1 MTSFLNSRRLRDYPV
16 LALIGAGGALL
27 VNILTRH
34 GWVGGLTGQL
44 MFGDFISYYAG
55 GLIYRTNRFHLYDPA
70 VQEQVQRALVWP
82 SQPPGFAPYISPP
95 YVAAAWSLITT
106 LPPTP
111 ALILWMV
118 FSLAGFIAALYLL
131 DRWVVPPA
139 LKTAG
144 LTPSRLGLAVASSYC
159 FLTGLQSGQNHT
171 LTMLLASGVT
181 AAWLGKR
188 WFLAGLFAGALIYK
202 PHLVSG
208 FLILWLVRR
217 NWRALLSFTAVAGVW
232 TGLSFWTDGLPLYR
246 EYIALSGALLRLP
259 LVKGDFPVAAMVTP
273 YALLASLIPPG
284 GISIVTRIYLLLVG
298 LTALG
303 LSWVAIRWR
312 HHEQMMLVSALL
324 YPICMMPHALIYDL
338 LMVVPALVL
347 MARNG
352 WENRVLR
359 LTVGCWLGS
368 FLLPLVG
375 YGLQIALPGVLPVSV
390 AALHIQ
396 QLRATMKGEA
406 ACPS

>member
-1 MTSFLNSRRLRDYPV
+1 
-16 LALIGAGGALL
+16 
-27 VNILTRH
+27 
-34 GWVGGLTGQL
+34 
-44 MFGDFISYYAG
+44 
-55 GLIYRTNRFHLYDPA
+55 
-70 VQEQVQRALVWP
+70 
-82 SQPPGFAPYISPP
+82 SPP
-95 YVAAAWSLITT
+95 YVAAAWSLITI
-106 LPPTP
+106 LPPAT

-144 LTPSRLGLAVASSYC
+144 LTPLRLGLAVASSYC

-171 LTMLLASGVT
+171 LTMLLASGVA

-188 WFLAGLFAGALIYK
+188 WFLAGIFAGALIYK

-217 NWRALLSFTAVAGVW
+217 KWRALLGFAAVAGVW
-232 TGLSFWTDGLPLYR
+232 TGLSLWTDGLPLYQ
-246 EYIALSGALLRLP
+246 EYLTLSSALLRLP
-259 LVKGDFPVAAMVTP
+259 LVKGDFPVAAMATP

-284 GISIVTRIYLLLVG
+284 GIGIVIRIYLLLVG

-303 LSWVAIRWR
+303 LGWVAIRWR
-312 HHEQMMLVSALL
+312 HHERMMLASALL

-338 LMVVPALVL
+338 LMLVPVLVL

-352 WENRVLR
+352 WENRVLV
-359 LTVGCWLGS
+359 LTIGCWLGS

-375 YGLQIALPGVLPVSV
+375 YGLQIALPGILPVSV
-390 AALHIQ
+390 AALHIR
-396 QLRATMKGEA
+396 QLQPMMKGEG